1 VPWEGDLPD
10 DILVDSFTVF
20 VKRTEPRLRH
30 ALSALFGTDLGKE
43 MTAESLAY
51 GWEHWDRIQE
61 MENPPGYLYTVGRD
75 RGRRL
80 IARNRPVLVPVDV
93 QRLPWVEPE
102 LAGALAQLPE
112 RQRVVVMLLH
122 SFQWSMSEVGDLLG
136 MSKSTVHTHSRRG
149 LNRLRK
155 QMGVE
160 L

>member
-1 VPWEGDLPD
+1 LPD
-10 DILVDSFTVF
+10 DILVDSFTEF
-20 VKRTEPRLRH
+20 VKLTEPRLRH
-30 ALSALFGTDLGKE
+30 ALSSLFGTDLGKE

-51 GWEHWDRIQE
+51 GWEHWDRVRE
-61 MENPPGYLYTVGRD
+61 MDNPPGYLYTVGRD

-80 IARNRPVLVPVDV
+80 IARNRPVLLAVDV
-93 QRLPWVEPE
+93 QRLPWVEPQ
-102 LAGALAQLPE
+102 LAGALARLPE

-122 SFQWSMSEVGDLLG
+122 SFQWSMSEVGELLG
-136 MSKSTVHTHSRRG
+136 MSKSTVQTHSRRG

>member
-1 VPWEGDLPD
+1 MPD
-10 DILVDSFTVF
+10 DILVDSFTEF
-20 VKRTEPRLRH
+20 VKLTEPRLRH

-51 GWEHWDRIQE
+51 GWEHWDRVGE
-61 MENPPGYLYTVGRD
+61 MDNPPGYLYTVGRD

-80 IARNRPVLVPVDV
+80 IARNRPVLLPVDV
-93 QRLPWVEPE
+93 QRLPWVEPQ

-112 RQRVVVMLLH
+112 RQRVVVMLVH
-122 SFQWSMSEVGDLLG
+122 SYQWSMSEVGDLLG
-136 MSKSTVHTHSRRG
+136 MSKSTVQTHSQRG
-149 LNRLRK
+149 LSRLRK

>member
-1 VPWEGDLPD
+1 LPD
-10 DILVDSFTVF
+10 DILVDSFTEF
-20 VKRTEPRLRH
+20 VKQTEPRLRH
-30 ALSALFGTDLGKE
+30 ALSALFGTELGKE
-43 MTAESLAY
+43 MAAESLAY
-51 GWEHWDRIQE
+51 GWEHWDRIRE
-61 MENPPGYLYTVGRD
+61 MDNPPGYLYTVGRD

-80 IARNRPVLVPVDV
+80 NARNRPVLAPVDI
-93 QRLPWVEPE
+93 QRLPWIEPQ

-136 MSKSTVHTHSRRG
+136 MSKSTVHTHSQRG

>member
-1 VPWEGDLPD
+1 LPD
-10 DILVDSFTVF
+10 EILVDSFTEF
-20 VKRTEPRLRH
+20 VKLTEPRLRH

-51 GWEHWDRIQE
+51 GWEHWDRVGE
-61 MENPPGYLYTVGRD
+61 MDNPPGYLYTVGRD

-80 IARNRPVLVPVDV
+80 IARNRPVLLPVDV
-93 QRLPWVEPE
+93 QRLPWVEPH
-102 LAGALAQLPE
+102 LAGALARLPE

-122 SFQWSMSEVGDLLG
+122 SFQWSMSEVGNLLG
-136 MSKSTVHTHSRRG
+136 MSKSTVQTHSQRG
-149 LNRLRK
+149 LSRLRK

>member
-1 VPWEGDLPD
+1 MPD
-10 DILVDSFTVF
+10 DILVDSFTEF
-20 VKRTEPRLRH
+20 VKQTEPRLRH

-51 GWEHWDRIQE
+51 GWEHWDRVGK
-61 MENPPGYLYTVGRD
+61 MDNPPGYLYTVGRD
-75 RGRRL
+75 RGRRM
-80 IARNRPVLVPVDV
+80 IARSRPVLLPVDD
-93 QRLPWVEPE
+93 QRLPWVEPQ
-102 LAGALAQLPE
+102 LTDALAQLPE

-155 QMGVE
+155 HLGVQ

>member
-1 VPWEGDLPD
+1 LPD
-10 DILVDSFTVF
+10 DILVDSFTEF
-20 VKRTEPRLRH
+20 VKQTEPRLRH
-30 ALSALFGTDLGKE
+30 ALSALFGTELGKE

-51 GWEHWDRIQE
+51 GWEHWDRIRE
-61 MENPPGYLYTVGRD
+61 MDNPPGYLYTVGRD

-80 IARNRPVLVPVDV
+80 IARNRPVLLPVDV
-93 QRLPWVEPE
+93 QRLPWVEPQ

-112 RQRVVVMLLH
+112 RQRVVVMLLLH

-136 MSKSTVHTHSRRG
+136 MSKSTVQTHSRRG
-149 LNRLRK
+149 LSRLRK

>member
-1 VPWEGDLPD
+1 MPD
-10 DILVDSFTVF
+10 DILVDSFTEF
-20 VKRTEPRLRH
+20 VKQTEPRLRH
-30 ALSALFGTDLGKE
+30 ALSALFGTELGKE

-61 MENPPGYLYTVGRD
+61 MDNPPGYLYKVGRD
-75 RGRRL
+75 RGQR
-80 IARNRPVLVPVDV
+80 IIQRNRPVLLPVDV
-93 QRLPWVEPE
+93 QRLPWVEPQ

-136 MSKSTVHTHSRRG
+136 MSKSTVNTHSRRG

-155 QMGVE
+155 HLGVE